1 MPKNQ
6 PCCKAP
12 REKAALSPLD
22 KCYDLVSRPTP
33 ICHQL
38 VTLLFFEQRDTRS
51 KIMQLREQYALA
63 E

>member
-1 MPKNQ
+1 VES
-6 PCCKAP
+6 
-12 REKAALSPLD
+12 REETAWSQLD
-22 KCYDLVSRPTP
+22 KCYDLVSQPTP

-51 KIMQLREQYALA
+51 KVMQLREQYALA